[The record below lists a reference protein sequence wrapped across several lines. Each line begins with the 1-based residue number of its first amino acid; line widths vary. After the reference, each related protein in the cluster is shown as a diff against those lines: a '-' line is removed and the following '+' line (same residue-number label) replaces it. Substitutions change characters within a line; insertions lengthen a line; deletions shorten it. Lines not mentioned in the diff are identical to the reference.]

1 MSIPVMEAH
10 SGAFRSIPVRSG
22 PFLLLY
28 APLQQYTWV
37 THTATNRALC
47 CLTSQHCPDTLHV
60 AVKASYIFQ
69 TLSYKSLSPS

>member
-28 APLQQYTWV
+28 APALYVLGEYTGEF
-37 THTATNRALC
+37 
-47 CLTSQHCPDTLHV
+47 LTCNIFKTTQNFDLKFS
-60 AVKASYIFQ
+60 ASIWNMIFFD
-69 TLSYKSLSPS
+69 